1 MGFVW
6 IISELREKFV
16 RLASYNE
23 HMLKFHCR
31 QAYIFY
37 AKNSKLNKEAHKNDM
52 NYKSYIKGKL
62 GGKREMSIKD
72 IEMLFSFV
80 GGLGMFLYGM
90 NVMADGLQKSAG
102 GKMKQLLGVLTSH
115 RILGVLV
122 GALVTAVIQSS
133 SATTVMVVGFVN
145 ASILN
150 LTQAVGVIMGA
161 NIGTTIT
168 AWLVSMGEWAAMLKP
183 EFFAPVLIGVGAFI
197 LLFSKK
203 EKLRQV
209 AEILIGFGVLF
220 IGLSFMSDAIKPY
233 RDAPIFSMAFTTL
246 GKNPILG
253 ILAGAVITAI
263 IQSSSASVGILQT
276 LALNG
281 IVSWNSA
288 VFITLGQNIGTCV
301 TALIS
306 SAGAN
311 RTAKRAATIHM
322 IFNVMGAVIFGIIM
336 FVVFKMNPVWGNSM
350 ISSTQISVFHTVFN
364 ITNTIILFPFANV
377 LVKLSGVLVREKA
390 SDVEM
395 VEEGKEV
402 LERPHLDY
410 RMDYS
415 PALALQSA
423 ELQVVRMGELAKEH
437 MELVMEAI
445 YEASIEKIKRAEIYE
460 RTINAFEKDLTEYL
474 AHLSH
479 ESITEDESI
488 LVNHLM
494 FTVSDL
500 ERVGDHND
508 NIMELAQS
516 LVDSNIRLSADA
528 IEDLK
533 DIQKLVGDALD
544 LSIKARREES
554 VEDAKK
560 VYILEDEVDD
570 MEEEMRHGHMDRLAR
585 GMCSADRGIV
595 FLDVLSNLERIS
607 DHAVNVAEYV
617 EAEKAHVI

>member
-1 MGFVW
+1 
-6 IISELREKFV
+6 
-16 RLASYNE
+16 
-23 HMLKFHCR
+23 
-31 QAYIFY
+31 
-37 AKNSKLNKEAHKNDM
+37 
-52 NYKSYIKGKL
+52 
-62 GGKREMSIKD
+62 MSISD
-72 IEMLFSFV
+72 IEMLFKFI

-183 EFFAPVLIGVGAFI
+183 EFFAPVLIGIGAFI
-197 LLFSKK
+197 LLFTKK

-220 IGLSFMSDAIKPY
+220 IGLNFMSGAIKPY
-233 RDAPIFSMAFTTL
+233 RDAPIFTQAFTTL

-276 LALNG
+276 LAMNG
-281 IVSWNSA
+281 IVSWKSA
-288 VFITLGQNIGTCV
+288 IFITLGQNIGTCV

-322 IFNVMGAVIFGIIM
+322 LFNVMGAVIFGVVM
-336 FVVFKMNPVWGNSM
+336 FVLFSVNSAWGNSV
-350 ISSTQISVFHTVFN
+350 ISSTEISVFHTIFN
-364 ITNTIILFPFANV
+364 VTNTIVLFPFANL
-377 LVKLSGVLVREKA
+377 LVKVSGILVREKA
-390 SDVEM
+390 SDADE

-402 LERPHLDY
+402 LERAHLDY
-410 RMDYS
+410 RIENS
-415 PALALQSA
+415 PAFAIQSVA
-423 ELQVVRMGELAKEH
+423 MQVVRMGELAKEH
-437 MELVMEAI
+437 LDLVMDAI
-445 YEASIEKIKRAEIYE
+445 YEANPDKIKRAEIYE
-460 RTINAFEKDLTEYL
+460 RTINLFEKDLTEYL
-474 AHLSH
+474 VHLSH
-479 ESITEDESI
+479 DSLTEEESKEVT
-488 LVNHLM
+488 HLM

-516 LVDSNIRLSADA
+516 LVDANIRLSADA
-528 IEDLK
+528 VEDLK

-544 LSIKARREES
+544 LSIKARKQES
-554 VEDAKK
+554 LKDAHA
-560 VYILEDEVDD
+560 VYVLEDEVDS
-570 MEEEMRHGHMDRLAR
+570 MEEEMRHNHMERLAR
-585 GMCSADRGIV
+585 GLCSADRGIV

-617 EAEKAHVI
+617 EAEKEHI

>member
-1 MGFVW
+1 
-6 IISELREKFV
+6 
-16 RLASYNE
+16 
-23 HMLKFHCR
+23 
-31 QAYIFY
+31 
-37 AKNSKLNKEAHKNDM
+37 
-52 NYKSYIKGKL
+52 
-62 GGKREMSIKD
+62 MSISD
-72 IEMLFSFV
+72 IEMLFKFI

-115 RILGVLV
+115 RLLGVLV

-168 AWLVSMGEWAAMLKP
+168 AWLVSMSEWGAMLKP

-220 IGLSFMSDAIKPY
+220 IGLSFMSGAIKPY
-233 RDAPIFSMAFTTL
+233 RDAPIFAAAFQTL

-253 ILAGAVITAI
+253 VLTGAAVTAI

-281 IVSWNSA
+281 VVSWNSA
-288 VFITLGQNIGTCV
+288 IFITLGQNIGTCV

-322 IFNVMGAVIFGIIM
+322 LFNVMGAIIFGILM
-336 FVVFKMNPVWGNSM
+336 FVLFSVNPSWGNSM
-350 ISSTQISVFHTVFN
+350 ISSTEISVFHTVFN
-364 ITNTIILFPFANV
+364 VANTILLFPFANV
-377 LVKLSGVLVREKA
+377 LVTLSGKIVKEKPA
-390 SDVEM
+390 DLMVADVE
-395 VEEGKEV
+395 EI

-410 RMDYS
+410 RILNS
-415 PALALQSA
+415 PSLAIQSA
-423 ELQVVRMGELAKEH
+423 AMQVVRMGELAKEH
-437 MELVMEAI
+437 MDLAMETVF
-445 YEASIEKIKRAEIYE
+445 EVNEEKIKRAVIYE
-460 RTINAFEKDLTEYL
+460 RTIDGFEKDLTEYL
-474 AHLSH
+474 VHLSH
-479 ESITEDESI
+479 ESLTEAESTM
-488 LVNHLM
+488 LSHLM
-494 FTVSDL
+494 FTVSDY

-508 NIMELAQS
+508 NIVELAQS
-516 LVDSNIRLSADA
+516 LLDTNIRLSADA

-533 DIQKLVGDALD
+533 DIQMVVSEALE
-544 LSIKARREES
+544 LSTEARRNES
-554 VEDAKK
+554 VVEAKR
-560 VYILEDEVDD
+560 VYILEDEVDG

-607 DHAVNVAEYV
+607 DHAVNIAEYV
-617 EAEKAHVI
+617 EAEKVHA

>member
-1 MGFVW
+1 
-6 IISELREKFV
+6 
-16 RLASYNE
+16 
-23 HMLKFHCR
+23 
-31 QAYIFY
+31 
-37 AKNSKLNKEAHKNDM
+37 
-52 NYKSYIKGKL
+52 
-62 GGKREMSIKD
+62 MSIEN
-72 IEMLFSFV
+72 IEMLFMFI

-115 RILGVLV
+115 RLLGVLV

-145 ASILN
+145 AGLLN

-161 NIGTTIT
+161 NIGTTVT

-183 EFFAPVLIGVGAFI
+183 DFFAPVLIGIGAFV

-203 EKLRQV
+203 EKPRQI

-233 RDAPIFSMAFTTL
+233 RDAPIFAQAFTTL
-246 GKNPILG
+246 GKNPIFG
-253 ILAGAVITAI
+253 ILVGAVITAI

-288 VFITLGQNIGTCV
+288 IFITLGQNIGTCV
-301 TALIS
+301 TAIIS

-311 RTAKRAATIHM
+311 RTAKRAATIHLL
-322 IFNVMGAVIFGIIM
+322 FNTMGAVIFGIVM

-350 ISSTQISVFHTVFN
+350 ISSTEISVFHTIFN
-364 ITNTIILFPFANV
+364 VTNTLVLFPFANL
-377 LVKLSGVLVREKA
+377 LVKASGILVREKV
-390 SDVEM
+390 SDIEEVEP
-395 VEEGKEV
+395 GKEV

-415 PALALQSA
+415 KALAIQSA
-423 ELQVVRMGELAKEH
+423 AMQVVRMGEITKEH
-437 MELVMEAI
+437 LELVMDAI
-445 YEASIEKIKRAEIYE
+445 YETSIEKIKRAEIYE
-460 RTINAFEKDLTEYL
+460 RTVNAFEKDLTEYL

-479 ESITEDESI
+479 ESLTEDESI
-488 LVNHLM
+488 MVTHLM
-494 FTVSDL
+494 FSVSDY
-500 ERVGDHND
+500 ERIGDHND

-516 LVDSNIRLSADA
+516 LVDANIQLSPDA
-528 IEDLK
+528 VEDLK
-533 DIQKLVGDALD
+533 DIQKHVGDALD
-544 LSIKARREES
+544 FSIKSRKEASLEY
-554 VEDAKK
+554 AKK
-560 VYILEDEVDD
+560 VHILEDEVDD
-570 MEEEMRHGHMDRLAR
+570 MEEDMRHGHMDRLAR
-585 GMCSADRGIV
+585 GLCSADRGIV

-607 DHAVNVAEYV
+607 DHAVNIAEYV
-617 EAEKAHVI
+617 EAEQEHKVHA

>member
-1 MGFVW
+1 
-6 IISELREKFV
+6 
-16 RLASYNE
+16 
-23 HMLKFHCR
+23 
-31 QAYIFY
+31 
-37 AKNSKLNKEAHKNDM
+37 
-52 NYKSYIKGKL
+52 
-62 GGKREMSIKD
+62 MSIEN
-72 IEMLFSFV
+72 IEMLFMFI

-115 RILGVLV
+115 RLLGVLV

-145 ASILN
+145 AGLLN

-161 NIGTTIT
+161 NIGTTVT

-183 EFFAPVLIGVGAFI
+183 DFFAPVLIGIGAFV

-203 EKLRQV
+203 EKPRQI

-233 RDAPIFSMAFTTL
+233 RDAPIFAQAFTTL

-253 ILAGAVITAI
+253 ILVGAVITAI

-288 VFITLGQNIGTCV
+288 IFITLGQNIGTCV
-301 TALIS
+301 TAIIS

-311 RTAKRAATIHM
+311 RTAKRAATIHLL
-322 IFNVMGAVIFGIIM
+322 FNTMGAVIFGIVM
-336 FVVFKMNPVWGNSM
+336 FVIFKMNPVWGNSM
-350 ISSTQISVFHTVFN
+350 ISSTEISVFHTIFN
-364 ITNTIILFPFANV
+364 ITNTLALFPFANL
-377 LVKLSGVLVREKA
+377 LVKASGILVREKV
-390 SDVEM
+390 SDIEEVEL
-395 VEEGKEV
+395 GKEV

-415 PALALQSA
+415 KALAIQSA
-423 ELQVVRMGELAKEH
+423 AMQVVRMGEITKEH
-437 MELVMEAI
+437 LELVMDAI
-445 YEASIEKIKRAEIYE
+445 YETSIEKIKRAEIYE
-460 RTINAFEKDLTEYL
+460 RTVNAFEKDLTEYL

-479 ESITEDESI
+479 ESLTEDESI
-488 LVNHLM
+488 MVTHLM
-494 FTVSDL
+494 FSVSDY
-500 ERVGDHND
+500 ERIGDHND

-516 LVDSNIRLSADA
+516 LVDANIQLSPDA
-528 IEDLK
+528 VEDLK
-533 DIQKLVGDALD
+533 DIQKHVGDALD
-544 LSIKARREES
+544 FSIKSRKEAS
-554 VEDAKK
+554 LEDAKK
-560 VYILEDEVDD
+560 VHILEDEVDD
-570 MEEEMRHGHMDRLAR
+570 MEENMRHGHMDRLAR
-585 GMCSADRGIV
+585 GLCSADRGIV

-607 DHAVNVAEYV
+607 DHAVNIAEYV
-617 EAEKAHVI
+617 EAEQEHKVHA

>member
-1 MGFVW
+1 
-6 IISELREKFV
+6 
-16 RLASYNE
+16 
-23 HMLKFHCR
+23 
-31 QAYIFY
+31 
-37 AKNSKLNKEAHKNDM
+37 
-52 NYKSYIKGKL
+52 
-62 GGKREMSIKD
+62 MSISD
-72 IEMLFSFV
+72 IEMLFKFI

-115 RILGVLV
+115 RLLGVLV

-168 AWLVSMGEWAAMLKP
+168 AWLVSMSEWGAMLKP

-220 IGLSFMSDAIKPY
+220 IGLSFMSGAIKPY
-233 RDAPIFSMAFTTL
+233 RDAPIFAAAFQTL

-253 ILAGAVITAI
+253 VLTGAAVTAV

-281 IVSWNSA
+281 VVSWNSA
-288 VFITLGQNIGTCV
+288 IFITLGQNIGTCV

-322 IFNVMGAVIFGIIM
+322 LFNVMGAVIFGILM
-336 FVVFKMNPVWGNSM
+336 FVLFSVNPSWGNSM
-350 ISSTQISVFHTVFN
+350 ISSTEISVFHTVFN
-364 ITNTIILFPFANV
+364 VANTILLFPFANV
-377 LVKLSGVLVREKA
+377 LVNLSGRIVKEKQA
-390 SDVEM
+390 DLMVADVEDI
-395 VEEGKEV
+395 

-410 RMDYS
+410 RILNS
-415 PALALQSA
+415 PSLAIQSA
-423 ELQVVRMGELAKEH
+423 AMQVVRMGELAKEH
-437 MELVMEAI
+437 MDLAMETI
-445 YEASIEKIKRAEIYE
+445 FEVNEEKIKRAAIYE
-460 RTINAFEKDLTEYL
+460 RTMDGFEKDLTEYFVN
-474 AHLSH
+474 LSH
-479 ESITEDESI
+479 ESLTEAESTM
-488 LVNHLM
+488 LSHLM
-494 FTVSDL
+494 FTVSDY

-508 NIMELAQS
+508 NIVELAQS
-516 LVDSNIRLSADA
+516 LLDTNIRLSADA

-533 DIQKLVGDALD
+533 DIQMVVSEALE
-544 LSIKARREES
+544 LSTEARRNES
-554 VEDAKK
+554 VVEAKR
-560 VYILEDEVDD
+560 VYILEDEVDG

-607 DHAVNVAEYV
+607 DHAVNIAEYV
-617 EAEKAHVI
+617 EAEKVHA

>member
-1 MGFVW
+1 
-6 IISELREKFV
+6 
-16 RLASYNE
+16 
-23 HMLKFHCR
+23 
-31 QAYIFY
+31 
-37 AKNSKLNKEAHKNDM
+37 
-52 NYKSYIKGKL
+52 
-62 GGKREMSIKD
+62 MSIEN
-72 IEMLFSFV
+72 IEMLFMFI

-115 RILGVLV
+115 RLLGVLV

-145 ASILN
+145 AGLLN

-161 NIGTTIT
+161 NIGTTVT

-183 EFFAPVLIGVGAFI
+183 DFFAPVLIGIGAFV

-203 EKLRQV
+203 EKPRQI

-233 RDAPIFSMAFTTL
+233 RDAPIFAQAFTTL

-253 ILAGAVITAI
+253 ILVGAVITAI

-288 VFITLGQNIGTCV
+288 IFITLGQNIGTCV
-301 TALIS
+301 TAIIS

-311 RTAKRAATIHM
+311 RTAKRAATIHLL
-322 IFNVMGAVIFGIIM
+322 FNTMGAVIFGIVM
-336 FVVFKMNPVWGNSM
+336 FVIFKMNPVWGNSM
-350 ISSTQISVFHTVFN
+350 ISSTEISVFHTIFN
-364 ITNTIILFPFANV
+364 VTNTLVLFPFANL
-377 LVKLSGVLVREKA
+377 LVKASGILVREKV
-390 SDVEM
+390 SDIEEVEL
-395 VEEGKEV
+395 GKEV

-410 RMDYS
+410 RMDHS
-415 PALALQSA
+415 KALAIQSA
-423 ELQVVRMGELAKEH
+423 AMQVVRMGEITKEH
-437 MELVMEAI
+437 LELVMDAI
-445 YEASIEKIKRAEIYE
+445 YETSIEKIKRAEIYE
-460 RTINAFEKDLTEYL
+460 RTVNAFEKDLTEYL

-479 ESITEDESI
+479 ESLTEDESI
-488 LVNHLM
+488 MVTHLM
-494 FTVSDL
+494 FSVSDY
-500 ERVGDHND
+500 ERIGDHND

-516 LVDSNIRLSADA
+516 LVDANIQLSPDA
-528 IEDLK
+528 VEDLK

-544 LSIKARREES
+544 FSIKSRKEAS
-554 VEDAKK
+554 LEDAKK
-560 VYILEDEVDD
+560 VHILEDEVDD
-570 MEEEMRHGHMDRLAR
+570 MEEDMRHGHMDRLAR
-585 GMCSADRGIV
+585 GLCSADRGIV

-607 DHAVNVAEYV
+607 DHAVNIAEYV
-617 EAEKAHVI
+617 EAEQEHKVHA

>member
-1 MGFVW
+1 
-6 IISELREKFV
+6 
-16 RLASYNE
+16 
-23 HMLKFHCR
+23 
-31 QAYIFY
+31 
-37 AKNSKLNKEAHKNDM
+37 
-52 NYKSYIKGKL
+52 
-62 GGKREMSIKD
+62 MSISD
-72 IEMLFSFV
+72 IEMLFKFI

-115 RILGVLV
+115 RLLGVLV

-168 AWLVSMGEWAAMLKP
+168 AWLVSMSEWGAMLKP

-220 IGLSFMSDAIKPY
+220 IGLSFMSGAIKPY
-233 RDAPIFSMAFTTL
+233 RDAPIFSIAFQTL

-253 ILAGAVITAI
+253 VLTGAVVTAV

-281 IVSWNSA
+281 VVSWNSA
-288 VFITLGQNIGTCV
+288 IFITLGQNIGTCV

-322 IFNVMGAVIFGIIM
+322 LFNVMGAIIFGILM
-336 FVVFKMNPVWGNSM
+336 FVLFSVNPSWGNCM
-350 ISSTQISVFHTVFN
+350 ISSTEISVFHTVFN
-364 ITNTIILFPFANV
+364 VANTILLFPFANV
-377 LVKLSGVLVREKA
+377 LVTLSGKIVKEKQA
-390 SDVEM
+390 DLMVAVVEDI
-395 VEEGKEV
+395 

-410 RMDYS
+410 RILNS
-415 PALALQSA
+415 PSLAIQSA
-423 ELQVVRMGELAKEH
+423 AMQVVRMGELAKEH
-437 MELVMEAI
+437 MDLAMETI
-445 YEASIEKIKRAEIYE
+445 FEVNEEKIKRAAIYE
-460 RTINAFEKDLTEYL
+460 RTMDGFEKDLTEYFVN
-474 AHLSH
+474 LSH
-479 ESITEDESI
+479 ESLTEAESTM
-488 LVNHLM
+488 LSHLM
-494 FTVSDL
+494 FTVSDY

-508 NIMELAQS
+508 NIVELAQS
-516 LVDSNIRLSADA
+516 LLDTNIRLSADA

-533 DIQKLVGDALD
+533 DIQAVVSEALE
-544 LSIKARREES
+544 LSTEARRNES
-554 VEDAKK
+554 IVEAKR
-560 VYILEDEVDD
+560 VYIIVDVVD
-570 MEEEMRHGHMDRLAR
+570 GMEEEMRHGHKERLAR
-585 GMCSADRGIV
+585 GM
-595 FLDVLSNLERIS
+595 
-607 DHAVNVAEYV
+607 
-617 EAEKAHVI
+617 

>member
-1 MGFVW
+1 
-6 IISELREKFV
+6 
-16 RLASYNE
+16 
-23 HMLKFHCR
+23 
-31 QAYIFY
+31 
-37 AKNSKLNKEAHKNDM
+37 
-52 NYKSYIKGKL
+52 
-62 GGKREMSIKD
+62 MSISD
-72 IEMLFSFV
+72 IEMLFKFI

-115 RILGVLV
+115 RLLGVLV

-168 AWLVSMGEWAAMLKP
+168 AWLVSMSEWGAMLKP

-220 IGLSFMSDAIKPY
+220 IGLSFMSGAIKPY
-233 RDAPIFSMAFTTL
+233 RDAPIFSIAFQTL

-253 ILAGAVITAI
+253 VLTGAVVTAV

-281 IVSWNSA
+281 VVSWNSA
-288 VFITLGQNIGTCV
+288 IFITLGQNIGTCV

-322 IFNVMGAVIFGIIM
+322 LFNVMGAVIFGILM
-336 FVVFKMNPVWGNSM
+336 FVLFSVNPSWGNSM
-350 ISSTQISVFHTVFN
+350 ISSTEISVFHTVFN
-364 ITNTIILFPFANV
+364 VANTILLFPFANV
-377 LVKLSGVLVREKA
+377 LVNLSGRIVKEKQA
-390 SDVEM
+390 DLMVADVEDI
-395 VEEGKEV
+395 

-410 RMDYS
+410 RILNS
-415 PALALQSA
+415 PSLAIQSA
-423 ELQVVRMGELAKEH
+423 AMQVVRMGELAKEH
-437 MELVMEAI
+437 MDLAMETI
-445 YEASIEKIKRAEIYE
+445 FEVNEEKIKRAAIYE
-460 RTINAFEKDLTEYL
+460 RTMDGFEKDLTEYFVN
-474 AHLSH
+474 LSH
-479 ESITEDESI
+479 ESLTEAESTM
-488 LVNHLM
+488 LSHLM
-494 FTVSDL
+494 FTVSDY

-508 NIMELAQS
+508 NIVELAQS
-516 LVDSNIRLSADA
+516 LLDTNIRLSADA

-533 DIQKLVGDALD
+533 DIQMVVSEALE
-544 LSIKARREES
+544 LSTEARRNES
-554 VEDAKK
+554 VVEAKR
-560 VYILEDEVDD
+560 VYILEDEVDG

-607 DHAVNVAEYV
+607 DHAVNIAEYV
-617 EAEKAHVI
+617 EAEKVHA

>member
-1 MGFVW
+1 
-6 IISELREKFV
+6 
-16 RLASYNE
+16 
-23 HMLKFHCR
+23 
-31 QAYIFY
+31 
-37 AKNSKLNKEAHKNDM
+37 
-52 NYKSYIKGKL
+52 
-62 GGKREMSIKD
+62 MSISD
-72 IEMLFSFV
+72 IEMLFKFI

-115 RILGVLV
+115 RLLGVLV

-168 AWLVSMGEWAAMLKP
+168 AWLVSMSEWGAMLKP

-220 IGLSFMSDAIKPY
+220 IGLSFMSGAIKPY
-233 RDAPIFSMAFTTL
+233 RDAPIFAAAFQTL

-253 ILAGAVITAI
+253 VLTGAAVTAI

-281 IVSWNSA
+281 VVSCNSA
-288 VFITLGQNIGTCV
+288 IFITLGQNIGTCV

-322 IFNVMGAVIFGIIM
+322 LFNVMGAIIFGILM
-336 FVVFKMNPVWGNSM
+336 FVLFSVNPSWGNSM
-350 ISSTQISVFHTVFN
+350 ISSTEISVFHTVFN
-364 ITNTIILFPFANV
+364 VANTILLFPFANV
-377 LVKLSGVLVREKA
+377 LVTLSGKIVKEKPA
-390 SDVEM
+390 DLMVADVE
-395 VEEGKEV
+395 EI

-410 RMDYS
+410 RILNS
-415 PALALQSA
+415 PSLAIQSA
-423 ELQVVRMGELAKEH
+423 AMQVVRMGELAKEH
-437 MELVMEAI
+437 MDLAMETVF
-445 YEASIEKIKRAEIYE
+445 EVNEEKIKRAVIYE
-460 RTINAFEKDLTEYL
+460 RTIDGFEKDLTEYL
-474 AHLSH
+474 VHLSH
-479 ESITEDESI
+479 ESLTEAESTM
-488 LVNHLM
+488 LSHLM
-494 FTVSDL
+494 FTVSDY

-508 NIMELAQS
+508 NIVELAQS
-516 LVDSNIRLSADA
+516 LLDTNIRLSADA

-533 DIQKLVGDALD
+533 DIQMVVSEALE
-544 LSIKARREES
+544 LSTEARRNES
-554 VEDAKK
+554 VVEAKR
-560 VYILEDEVDD
+560 VYILEDEVDG

-607 DHAVNVAEYV
+607 DHAVNIAEYV
-617 EAEKAHVI
+617 EAEKVHA

>member
-1 MGFVW
+1 
-6 IISELREKFV
+6 
-16 RLASYNE
+16 
-23 HMLKFHCR
+23 
-31 QAYIFY
+31 
-37 AKNSKLNKEAHKNDM
+37 
-52 NYKSYIKGKL
+52 
-62 GGKREMSIKD
+62 MSISD
-72 IEMLFSFV
+72 IEMLFKFI

-115 RILGVLV
+115 RLLGVLV

-168 AWLVSMGEWAAMLKP
+168 AWLVSMSEWGAMLKP

-220 IGLSFMSDAIKPY
+220 IGLSFMSGAIKPY
-233 RDAPIFSMAFTTL
+233 RDAPIFSIAFQTL

-253 ILAGAVITAI
+253 VLTGAVVTAV

-281 IVSWNSA
+281 VVSWNSA
-288 VFITLGQNIGTCV
+288 IFITLGQNIGTCV

-322 IFNVMGAVIFGIIM
+322 LFNVMGAVIFGILM
-336 FVVFKMNPVWGNSM
+336 FVLFSVNPSWGNSM
-350 ISSTQISVFHTVFN
+350 ISSTEISVFHTVFN
-364 ITNTIILFPFANV
+364 VANTILLFPFANV
-377 LVKLSGVLVREKA
+377 LVNLSGRIVKEKQA
-390 SDVEM
+390 DLMVADVEDI
-395 VEEGKEV
+395 

-410 RMDYS
+410 RILNS
-415 PALALQSA
+415 PSLAIQSA
-423 ELQVVRMGELAKEH
+423 AMQVVRMGELAKEH
-437 MELVMEAI
+437 MDLAMETI
-445 YEASIEKIKRAEIYE
+445 FEVNEEKIKRAAIYE
-460 RTINAFEKDLTEYL
+460 RTMDGFEKDLTEYFVN
-474 AHLSH
+474 LSH
-479 ESITEDESI
+479 ESLTEAESTM
-488 LVNHLM
+488 LSHLM
-494 FTVSDL
+494 FTVSDY

-508 NIMELAQS
+508 NIVELAQS
-516 LVDSNIRLSADA
+516 LLDTNIRLSADA

-533 DIQKLVGDALD
+533 DIQAVVSEALE
-544 LSIKARREES
+544 LSTEARRNES
-554 VEDAKK
+554 IVEAKR
-560 VYILEDEVDD
+560 VYILEDEVDG

-607 DHAVNVAEYV
+607 DHAVNIAEYV
-617 EAEKAHVI
+617 EAEKVHA

>member
-1 MGFVW
+1 
-6 IISELREKFV
+6 
-16 RLASYNE
+16 
-23 HMLKFHCR
+23 
-31 QAYIFY
+31 
-37 AKNSKLNKEAHKNDM
+37 
-52 NYKSYIKGKL
+52 
-62 GGKREMSIKD
+62 MSISD
-72 IEMLFSFV
+72 IEMLFKFI

-115 RILGVLV
+115 RLLGVLV

-168 AWLVSMGEWAAMLKP
+168 AWLVSMSEWGAMLKP

-220 IGLSFMSDAIKPY
+220 IGLSFMSGAIKPY
-233 RDAPIFSMAFTTL
+233 RDAPIFAAAFQTL

-253 ILAGAVITAI
+253 VLTGAAVTAI

-281 IVSWNSA
+281 VVSWNSA
-288 VFITLGQNIGTCV
+288 IFITLGQNIGTCV

-322 IFNVMGAVIFGIIM
+322 LFNVMGAIIFGILM
-336 FVVFKMNPVWGNSM
+336 FVLFSVNPSWGNSM
-350 ISSTQISVFHTVFN
+350 ISSTEISVFHTVFN
-364 ITNTIILFPFANV
+364 VANTILLFPFANV
-377 LVKLSGVLVREKA
+377 LVTLSGKIVKEKPA
-390 SDVEM
+390 DLMVADVE
-395 VEEGKEV
+395 EI

-410 RMDYS
+410 RILNS
-415 PALALQSA
+415 PSLAIQSA
-423 ELQVVRMGELAKEH
+423 AMQVVRMGELAKEH
-437 MELVMEAI
+437 MDLAMETVF
-445 YEASIEKIKRAEIYE
+445 EVNEEKIKRAVIYE
-460 RTINAFEKDLTEYL
+460 RTIDGFEKDLTEYL
-474 AHLSH
+474 VHLSH
-479 ESITEDESI
+479 ESLTEAESTM
-488 LVNHLM
+488 LSHLM
-494 FTVSDL
+494 FTVSDY

-508 NIMELAQS
+508 NIVELAQS
-516 LVDSNIRLSADA
+516 LLDTNIRLSADA

-533 DIQKLVGDALD
+533 DIQMVVSEALE
-544 LSIKARREES
+544 LSTEARRNES
-554 VEDAKK
+554 IVEAKR
-560 VYILEDEVDD
+560 VYILEDEVDG

-607 DHAVNVAEYV
+607 DHAVNIAEYV
-617 EAEKAHVI
+617 EAEKVHA

>member
-1 MGFVW
+1 
-6 IISELREKFV
+6 
-16 RLASYNE
+16 
-23 HMLKFHCR
+23 
-31 QAYIFY
+31 
-37 AKNSKLNKEAHKNDM
+37 
-52 NYKSYIKGKL
+52 
-62 GGKREMSIKD
+62 MSISD
-72 IEMLFSFV
+72 IEMLFKFI

-115 RILGVLV
+115 RLLGVLV

-168 AWLVSMGEWAAMLKP
+168 AWLVSMSEWGAMLKP

-220 IGLSFMSDAIKPY
+220 IGLSFMSGAIKPY
-233 RDAPIFSMAFTTL
+233 RDAPIFSIAFQTL

-253 ILAGAVITAI
+253 VLTGAVVTAV

-281 IVSWNSA
+281 VVSWNSA
-288 VFITLGQNIGTCV
+288 IFITLGQNIGTCV

-322 IFNVMGAVIFGIIM
+322 LFNVMGAIIFGILM
-336 FVVFKMNPVWGNSM
+336 FVLFSVNPSWGNSM
-350 ISSTQISVFHTVFN
+350 ISSTEISVFHTVFN
-364 ITNTIILFPFANV
+364 VANTILLFPFANV
-377 LVKLSGVLVREKA
+377 LVTLSGKIVKEKPA
-390 SDVEM
+390 DLMVADVE
-395 VEEGKEV
+395 EI

-410 RMDYS
+410 RILNS
-415 PALALQSA
+415 PSLAIQSA
-423 ELQVVRMGELAKEH
+423 AMQVVRMGELAKEH
-437 MELVMEAI
+437 MDLAMETVF
-445 YEASIEKIKRAEIYE
+445 EVNEEKIKRAVIYE
-460 RTINAFEKDLTEYL
+460 RTIDGFEKDLTEYL
-474 AHLSH
+474 VHLSH
-479 ESITEDESI
+479 ESLTEAESTM
-488 LVNHLM
+488 LSHLM
-494 FTVSDL
+494 FTVSDY

-508 NIMELAQS
+508 NIVELAQS
-516 LVDSNIRLSADA
+516 LLDTNIRLSADA

-533 DIQKLVGDALD
+533 DIQMVVSEALE
-544 LSIKARREES
+544 LSTEARRNES
-554 VEDAKK
+554 VVEAKR
-560 VYILEDEVDD
+560 VYILEDEVDG

-607 DHAVNVAEYV
+607 DHAVNIAEYV
-617 EAEKAHVI
+617 EAEKVHA

>member
-1 MGFVW
+1 
-6 IISELREKFV
+6 
-16 RLASYNE
+16 
-23 HMLKFHCR
+23 
-31 QAYIFY
+31 
-37 AKNSKLNKEAHKNDM
+37 
-52 NYKSYIKGKL
+52 
-62 GGKREMSIKD
+62 MSISD
-72 IEMLFSFV
+72 IEMLFKFI

-115 RILGVLV
+115 RLLGVLV

-168 AWLVSMGEWAAMLKP
+168 AWLVSMSEWGAMLKP

-220 IGLSFMSDAIKPY
+220 IGLSFMSGAIKPY
-233 RDAPIFSMAFTTL
+233 RDAPIFGAAFQTL

-253 ILAGAVITAI
+253 VLTGAVVTAV

-281 IVSWNSA
+281 VVSWNSA
-288 VFITLGQNIGTCV
+288 IFITLGQNIGTCV

-322 IFNVMGAVIFGIIM
+322 LFNVMGAVIFGILM
-336 FVVFKMNPVWGNSM
+336 FVLFSVNPSWGNSM
-350 ISSTQISVFHTVFN
+350 ISSTEISVFHTVFN
-364 ITNTIILFPFANV
+364 VANTILLFPFANV
-377 LVKLSGVLVREKA
+377 LVNLSGRIVKEKQA
-390 SDVEM
+390 DLMVADVEDI
-395 VEEGKEV
+395 

-410 RMDYS
+410 RILNS
-415 PALALQSA
+415 PSLAIQSA
-423 ELQVVRMGELAKEH
+423 AMQVVRMGELAKEH
-437 MELVMEAI
+437 MDLAMETI
-445 YEASIEKIKRAEIYE
+445 FEVNEEKIKRAAIYE
-460 RTINAFEKDLTEYL
+460 RTMDGFEKDLTEYFVN
-474 AHLSH
+474 LSH
-479 ESITEDESI
+479 ESLTEAESTM
-488 LVNHLM
+488 LSHLM
-494 FTVSDL
+494 FTVSDY

-508 NIMELAQS
+508 NIVELAQS
-516 LVDSNIRLSADA
+516 LLDTNIRLSADA

-533 DIQKLVGDALD
+533 DIQAVVSEALE
-544 LSIKARREES
+544 LSTEARRNES
-554 VEDAKK
+554 VVEAKR
-560 VYILEDEVDD
+560 VYILEDEVDG

-607 DHAVNVAEYV
+607 DHAVNIAEYV
-617 EAEKAHVI
+617 EAEKVHA

>member
-1 MGFVW
+1 
-6 IISELREKFV
+6 
-16 RLASYNE
+16 
-23 HMLKFHCR
+23 
-31 QAYIFY
+31 
-37 AKNSKLNKEAHKNDM
+37 
-52 NYKSYIKGKL
+52 
-62 GGKREMSIKD
+62 MSISD
-72 IEMLFSFV
+72 IEMLFKFI

-115 RILGVLV
+115 RLLGVLV

-168 AWLVSMGEWAAMLKP
+168 AWLVSMSEWGAILKP

-220 IGLSFMSDAIKPY
+220 IGLSFMSGAIKPY
-233 RDAPIFSMAFTTL
+233 RDAPIFAAAFQTL

-253 ILAGAVITAI
+253 VLTGAAVTAI

-281 IVSWNSA
+281 VVSWNSA
-288 VFITLGQNIGTCV
+288 IFITLGQNIGTCV

-322 IFNVMGAVIFGIIM
+322 LFNVMGAIIFGILM
-336 FVVFKMNPVWGNSM
+336 FVLFSVNPSWGNSM
-350 ISSTQISVFHTVFN
+350 ISSTEISVFHTVFN
-364 ITNTIILFPFANV
+364 VANTILLFPFANV
-377 LVKLSGVLVREKA
+377 LVTLSGKIVKEKPA
-390 SDVEM
+390 DLMVADVE
-395 VEEGKEV
+395 EI

-410 RMDYS
+410 RILNS
-415 PALALQSA
+415 PSLAIQSA
-423 ELQVVRMGELAKEH
+423 AMQVVRMGELAKEH
-437 MELVMEAI
+437 MDLAMETVF
-445 YEASIEKIKRAEIYE
+445 EVNEEKIKRAVIYE
-460 RTINAFEKDLTEYL
+460 RTIDGFEKDLTEYL
-474 AHLSH
+474 VHLSH
-479 ESITEDESI
+479 ESLTEAESTM
-488 LVNHLM
+488 LSHLM
-494 FTVSDL
+494 FTVSDY

-508 NIMELAQS
+508 NIVELAQS
-516 LVDSNIRLSADA
+516 LLDTNIRLSADA

-533 DIQKLVGDALD
+533 DIQMVVSEALE
-544 LSIKARREES
+544 LSTEARRNES
-554 VEDAKK
+554 VVEAKR
-560 VYILEDEVDD
+560 VYILEDEVDG

-607 DHAVNVAEYV
+607 DHAVNIAEYV
-617 EAEKAHVI
+617 EAEKVHV